1 MSEIIDFPTSK
12 IDSDTFEDKI
22 DALPKLMVDQAYS
35 MLKSGETLSA
45 SDLKVCLEITKQY
58 GVEIKKEPENI
69 LTDNLPVDEER
80 TIS

>member
-12 IDSDTFEDKI
+12 IDNDTFEDKI

-69 LTDNLPVDEER
+69 LTDNLPFDEE
-80 TIS
+80 

>member
-69 LTDNLPVDEER
+69 LTDNLPFDEE
-80 TIS
+80 

>member
-1 MSEIIDFPTSK
+1 MSEIIDFPVSQDCTCSE
-12 IDSDTFEDKI
+12 TFEEKT

-69 LTDNLPVDEER
+69 LTDNLPFDEE
-80 TIS
+80 